1 MLCQNCGKNQAT
13 THVKKTINGETTELH
28 LCAAC
33 AAKQGLGSMWN
44 GFGFDLGDF
53 WHDFGI
59 QHKKPAEYLVLLQRD
74 ALQCGRIEGISVL
87 YAGANSG

>member
-13 THVKKTINGETTELH
+13 THVKKTINGETSELH

-33 AAKQGLGSMWN
+33 AAKQGLGGMWN

-53 WHDFGI
+53 WGSLFAE
-59 QHKKPAEYLVLLQRD
+59 PAARELADSVRCEG
-74 ALQCGRIEGISVL
+74 CGKTFQEIAHTG
-87 YAGANSG
+87 

>member
-13 THVKKTINGETTELH
+13 THVKKTINGETSELH

-33 AAKQGLGSMWN
+33 AAKQGLGGMWN

-53 WHDFGI
+53 WGR
-59 QHKKPAEYLVLLQRD
+59 QGAGGQR
-74 ALQCGRIEGISVL
+74 ALRGLRQNLPGDRPHG
-87 YAGANSG
+87 